1 MIPNMPGASDQAL
14 SNGRVAPAAH
24 DAELKR
30 LVEAVAGG
38 DSGALAELYDRAGRL
53 VFALTSRLLGDPSSA
68 EEVTLD
74 VFLRVWRRA
83 DSFDPRRGSVSA
95 WLLAMARSRALDR
108 LRSVNARGRRETP
121 LSGELAARLGEPSES
136 GGIQAEIAR
145 ERRTAVQRALAELPE
160 PQRRAVVLAY
170 FPGLTHVEIAERLG
184 EPLGTVKTRIRLGMK
199 KLRGL
204 LEPLEE
210 AQ

>member
-1 MIPNMPGASDQAL
+1 MIPRMAGASDQAL
-14 SNGRVAPAAH
+14 TNGRAAAGPR
-24 DAELKR
+24 DLELKP
-30 LVEAVAGG
+30 LVEAIAGG
-38 DSGALAELYDRAGRL
+38 DAAALAQLYDRAGRL
-53 VFALTSRLLGDPSSA
+53 VFALASRLLGDPSSA

-83 DSFDPRRGSVSA
+83 ESFDPRRGSVTA

-108 LRSVNARGRRETP
+108 LRAANARGRRETP
-121 LSGELAARLGEPSES
+121 LSSEMAASLGERGES
-136 GGIQAEIAR
+136 GGVQAEIAR
-145 ERRTAVQRALAELPE
+145 ERRSAVQRALAELPE

-210 AQ
+210 GR